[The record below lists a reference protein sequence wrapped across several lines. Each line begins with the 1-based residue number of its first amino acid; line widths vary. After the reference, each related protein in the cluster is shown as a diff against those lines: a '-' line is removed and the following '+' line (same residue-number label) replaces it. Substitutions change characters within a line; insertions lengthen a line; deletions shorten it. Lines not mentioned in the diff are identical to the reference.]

1 MGKTVGM
8 VEFDGVVTQSLPNT
22 MFRVDLGGGRI
33 ILATLTG
40 KLRKS
45 FVRIFPGDKVR
56 VEVTP
61 YDEERGRIIFKY
73 K

>member
-1 MGKTVGM
+1 M
-8 VEFDGVVTQSLPNT
+8 VEFDGMVTQSLPNT
-22 MFRVDLGGGRI
+22 MFRVDLGDGRI

-61 YDEERGRIIFKY
+61 YDEVRGRIIFKY
-73 K
+73 